1 MVSLLSVVL
10 QSPKTT
16 SSTLFYKNNGDN
28 ELAGSMRM
36 KRSKK
41 KNKRSHKK
49 RVVEDNMTA
58 ELVGRMDKIIE
69 EEDEDDEICILS
81 EGPNDIENNN
91 NESNDNDDNTE
102 RSCRKLDRYPSLVL
116 NADYRPLRMM
126 PLSIWSWQN
135 SVKAVLSGK
144 AVVVDLYPDLYVRAV
159 SMDMPVPSVI
169 ALREYAPTGKSQAA
183 FTRRNV
189 YLRDSYKCQYC
200 YERFPTP
207 DLSMDHVIP
216 RSLGGKLEWE
226 NTVTSCRKCNGRKGS
241 LLPSELHIVGMQ
253 LKSKPRRPSLYELAA
268 EAQKFVPRR
277 VHPTWAPYLGLDT
290 GETQYASVDDIS
302 RGKRNRLKNPPL

>member
-1 MVSLLSVVL
+1 
-10 QSPKTT
+10 
-16 SSTLFYKNNGDN
+16 
-28 ELAGSMRM
+28 M

-41 KNKRSHKK
+41 KKKKKYKLNKKSYHP
-49 RVVEDNMTA
+49 VDEDIST

-91 NESNDNDDNTE
+91 NESNDDDNTGG
-102 RSCRKLDRYPSLVL
+102 SCRKLDRYPSLVL

-200 YERFPTP
+200 SERFPTP

-253 LKSKPRRPSLYELAA
+253 LKSKPRRPSLFELAA
-268 EAQKFVPRR
+268 EAQNFVPRS
-277 VHPTWAPYLGLDT
+277 VHATWAPYLGLDT
-290 GETQYASVDDIS
+290 GNVYGAVDDLS

>member
-1 MVSLLSVVL
+1 
-10 QSPKTT
+10 
-16 SSTLFYKNNGDN
+16 
-28 ELAGSMRM
+28 M

-41 KNKRSHKK
+41 KNKKSKHK
-49 RVVEDNMTA
+49 RVAEDMSA
-58 ELVGRMDKIIE
+58 EMIGEMDTI
-69 EEDEDDEICILS
+69 EDEDDEICILS
-81 EGPNDIENNN
+81 EGPNDIENSI
-91 NESNDNDDNTE
+91 NESNDDNTG

-169 ALREYAPTGKSQAA
+169 ALREYSPTGKAQAA
-183 FTRRNV
+183 FTRRNL

-253 LKSKPRRPSLYELAA
+253 LKSKPRRPSLFELAA
-268 EAQKFVPRR
+268 EAQKFVPN
-277 VHPTWAPYLGLDT
+277 LGSLF
-290 GETQYASVDDIS
+290 GIGYGRCVWV
-302 RGKRNRLKNPPL
+302 G

>member
-1 MVSLLSVVL
+1 
-10 QSPKTT
+10 
-16 SSTLFYKNNGDN
+16 
-28 ELAGSMRM
+28 M
-36 KRSKK
+36 KRSKQK
-41 KNKRSHKK
+41 KNKSKHKLLA
-49 RVVEDNMTA
+49 EDNSA
-58 ELVGRMDKIIE
+58 VLVGGMDTISIE
-69 EEDEDDEICILS
+69 EVDEDDEICILS

-91 NESNDNDDNTE
+91 NESNDNDNTG

-169 ALREYAPTGKSQAA
+169 ALREYAPTGKAQAA

-189 YLRDSYKCQYC
+189 YLRDSYECQYC
-200 YERFPTP
+200 YERFATP
-207 DLSMDHVIP
+207 DLSLDHVIP

-253 LKSKPRRPSLYELAA
+253 LKSKPRRPSLFELAA
-268 EAQKFVPRR
+268 EAQKFVPRK
-277 VHPTWAPYLGLDT
+277 VVFVLSLFYDVIS
-290 GETQYASVDDIS
+290 SVMKS
-302 RGKRNRLKNPPL
+302 R

>member
-58 ELVGRMDKIIE
+58 ELVGGLDAIE
-69 EEDEDDEICILS
+69 EVDEDDEICILS

-91 NESNDNDDNTE
+91 ESNDSDDTG

-169 ALREYAPTGKSQAA
+169 
-183 FTRRNV
+183 V
-189 YLRDSYKCQYC
+189 
-200 YERFPTP
+200 
-207 DLSMDHVIP
+207 
-216 RSLGGKLEWE
+216 GGPMIILITK
-226 NTVTSCRKCNGRKGS
+226 K
-241 LLPSELHIVGMQ
+241 
-253 LKSKPRRPSLYELAA
+253 
-268 EAQKFVPRR
+268 
-277 VHPTWAPYLGLDT
+277 
-290 GETQYASVDDIS
+290 
-302 RGKRNRLKNPPL
+302 

>member
-1 MVSLLSVVL
+1 
-10 QSPKTT
+10 
-16 SSTLFYKNNGDN
+16 
-28 ELAGSMRM
+28 MRM

-41 KNKRSHKK
+41 KKNIKLNKKSNHL
-49 RVVEDNMTA
+49 VAEDMSA
-58 ELVGRMDKIIE
+58 ELVGEMVKV

-91 NESNDNDDNTE
+91 NESNDNTG

-159 SMDMPVPSVI
+159 SIDMPVPSVI

-200 YERFPTP
+200 SERFPTP

-216 RSLGGKLEWE
+216 RSLGGKLDWE

-253 LKSKPRRPSLYELAA
+253 LKSKPRRPSLFELAA
-268 EAQKFVPRR
+268 EAQKFLPRK
-277 VHPTWAPYLGLDT
+277 VHPTWAPYLGMDT
-290 GETQYASVDDIS
+290 GDVYGAVDDLS